1 MARPRPR
8 PAEKPRPIEYAGD
21 PTFAAQMKDLDVAE
35 TVESMRRRIADAVQ
49 ARRRISPTQLL
60 GEIVGPE
67 KQNEENPED
76 PELTQAFAM
85 NFLALWNEE
94 VARLPRG
101 EETTRWRAEVQERI
115 EEEAQE
121 LRKPYLAP
129 ARPGRNDPCA
139 CGSGKKFKRCCGA

>member
-1 MARPRPR
+1 MARTR
-8 PAEKPRPIEYAGD
+8 PAARPTALAYDGD
-21 PTFAAQMKDLDVAE
+21 EAFAAQIQKLEIAE
-35 TVESMRRRIADAVQ
+35 TVESVKRRIAEAVSAQ
-49 ARRRISPTQLL
+49 RLVSPTNLL

-67 KQNEENPED
+67 KQDEENPED
-76 PELTQAFAM
+76 PETVQAFAM